1 MVMNKVEIAP
11 GIVVY
16 SDVIKNSEN
25 LHLDIEEGMK
35 SARIEWGKAYV
46 RSGSEVKIDDSSR
59 STETLVIAY
68 VETPS
73 EDYLSISNSF
83 NTSLSNIF
91 LESFSP
97 IEKDYKGMY
106 AADTRTH
113 ENYSILKYGIGQ
125 NFVNHVDDHF
135 EGPRRISHVH
145 YLNEDYTGG
154 EIQFPRFGIT
164 YKPKA
169 NDSIFFPSGYVY
181 NHSVSPVLSGTR
193 YAVVSW
199 AY

>member
-1 MVMNKVEIAP
+1 MNKVEIAP